1 MWNRYLQHFRRDWNF
16 VSTRTT
22 CNDNDVV
29 AAAVAVVVGNI
40 DSSSQNEQKETS
52 SRGFLRSASVSAST
66 IFRLPSS
73 EWLEDIDTDSLS
85 LGYGAKKCAF
95 LSKTSIRGDSS
106 NSNSSNDPDRDQ
118 YGYLVS
124 QLLNFD
130 DAERTFAIAQELSQT
145 FAVKHALLVNPLTFG
160 IGETNT
166 SDDDSIV
173 VQPIKLYSKDSFLF
187 KCTSRKYKKKHSNS
201 IRSL

>member
-1 MWNRYLQHFRRDWNF
+1 MRYLWNRYLQHFRRDWNF

-29 AAAVAVVVGNI
+29 AAAAAVVAGNNN
-40 DSSSQNEQKETS
+40 SSSQNEQKQTS
-52 SRGFLRSASVSAST
+52 SRGFLRSASVLSVST

-173 VQPIKLYSKDSFLF
+173 V
-187 KCTSRKYKKKHSNS
+187 
-201 IRSL
+201 